1 MKSNACLYVALLSE
15 KNRTKALRRELKLAL
30 DRVFELE
37 FPQMG
42 IRAPANPNLKIVER
56 AKL

>member
-1 MKSNACLYVALLSE
+1 MQSKIELYVSLLSE
-15 KNRTKALRRELKLAL
+15 RNRSRALRMELKKALDK
-30 DRVFELE
+30 VFELE